1 MSEPNRSEGRASRPV
16 AGMQSEIARKMVK
29 EPPRSFL
36 ASLFGGGKKKKVP
49 AMRPCCIGGVLMVLD
64 RSLALD
70 GLVMGINEGGVIFR
84 QASTFIFDRM
94 GAEVSIRFGEYDR
107 RGRIVEVLPEG
118 YRIQL
123 AERLSTWDI
132 LALIQS
138 YGVDA

>member
-1 MSEPNRSEGRASRPV
+1 
-16 AGMQSEIARKMVK
+16 MVK

-49 AMRPCCIGGVLMVLD
+49 AMRPCCIVGVLMVLD